1 MPQLVLLVLLVV
13 AVLLLLRTFGG
24 DPTDTGSTDALE
36 EGELDDPL
44 LAVKR
49 AHVRLSPDGT
59 EATLTG
65 LTAGGRYAVDARAS
79 CPRGCAHPTPRCRCG
94 FYAMRSDV
102 ESRRLPRE
110 AAWARR
116 SEPLSVRLDVE
127 LSGVVLEY
135 ELGYRAERQRVVE
148 VGIPDR
154 CVPCTQAG
162 EDRQA
167 AGLIARPRQLASPFS
182 GQGNPYPGDPSLRSW
197 LELRSACLDHW
208 VSEPG
213 LPALSLGD
221 LAALL
226 DTEVRWEASGTA
238 GPVGR

>member
-1 MPQLVLLVLLVV
+1 MPAVVLLVLLIVV
-13 AVLLLLRTFGG
+13 LVLLLRAVGSV
-24 DPTDTGSTDALE
+24 DPSIPAEGIAEGSADE
-36 EGELDDPL
+36 PI

-49 AHVRLSPDGT
+49 AHVRLSPEGD

-65 LTAGGRYAVDARAS
+65 LTAGSRYAVDATAH
-79 CPRGCAHPTPRCRCG
+79 CPRGCPEPRPTCRCG

-102 ESRRLPRE
+102 ESRNLPHE
-110 AAWARR
+110 ASWARR

-135 ELGYRAERQRVVE
+135 DLGYRAQRQRVIE

-154 CVPCTQAG
+154 CVPCAEQG
-162 EDRQA
+162 VDRQA
-167 AGLIARPRQLASPFS
+167 AGLIARPRRVGSHLS
-182 GQGNPYPGDPSLRSW
+182 GQGNPYLGDPSLRSW
-197 LELRSACLDHW
+197 SELRSACIDHW

-213 LPALSLGD
+213 WPALSLSE
-221 LAALL
+221 LADLL
-226 DTEVRWEASGTA
+226 DTVVAWEASGTA